1 MQHRSCDTKAGIWH
15 IGSHFND
22 KYPLGTNILANGP
35 QIVLTSPYRQDKEI
49 RPYRK
54 HCYDMFYLPLPS
66 LEEMEDIRVALFGES
81 EESRYFVSHEKMLD
95 LVEEYGCNPWTI
107 FSWKYHKKDNRRR
120 LNEDIDRYTY
130 NIDGILDVLTSSTG
144 NTSDSI
150 TDGDILHIVP
160 HSHQYFW
167 KRHKTT
173 SPDELENQYRNFHY
187 QWASKAIQDKAF
199 EAFIRKSDYR
209 MELSLRRHSWCG
221 HGREGEAGGLMV
233 DVYIQKL
240 MTETG
245 VAALV
250 RNLDTDKVKKITFKP
265 CEYKVYRNYSE
276 IDKSATV
283 FNIPHTSLS
292 TAIIGIIP
300 SQGLVFAPARNWT
313 IDRATLEVEEL
324 FNAGVFEH
332 FFNIQ
337 KDTRSK
343 VRLIWVN
350 VATRDEDRKAYLKAI
365 RAQAAPGYPLDRCLH
380 GVQQMFMEV
389 NLFRMCEY
397 IFVRNRGKVADMT
410 ESKWDKFK
418 ECMID
423 CGGEIVG
430 WGDNIRWRWN
440 NLWRI

>member
-1 MQHRSCDTKAGIWH
+1 M
-15 IGSHFND
+15 
-22 KYPLGTNILANGP
+22 
-35 QIVLTSPYRQDKEI
+35 
-49 RPYRK
+49 
-54 HCYDMFYLPLPS
+54 
-66 LEEMEDIRVALFGES
+66 
-81 EESRYFVSHEKMLD
+81 
-95 LVEEYGCNPWTI
+95 
-107 FSWKYHKKDNRRR
+107 
-120 LNEDIDRYTY
+120 
-130 NIDGILDVLTSSTG
+130 
-144 NTSDSI
+144 
-150 TDGDILHIVP
+150 
-160 HSHQYFW
+160 
-167 KRHKTT
+167 
-173 SPDELENQYRNFHY
+173 
-187 QWASKAIQDKAF
+187 
-199 EAFIRKSDYR
+199 
-209 MELSLRRHSWCG
+209 
-221 HGREGEAGGLMV
+221 
-233 DVYIQKL
+233 
-240 MTETG
+240 
-245 VAALV
+245 
-250 RNLDTDKVKKITFKP
+250 
-265 CEYKVYRNYSE
+265 
-276 IDKSATV
+276 
-283 FNIPHTSLS
+283 
-292 TAIIGIIP
+292 
-300 SQGLVFAPARNWT
+300 FAPARNWT

-332 FFNIQ
+332 FFSIQ